1 MLEYNTTQKSILAGS
16 HGLAPEACKKSDLD
30 FETICSHGFQAF
42 DEKTG
47 AIGTPI
53 IQTATFRHPSLG
65 ESTGFDYSR
74 GPQPT
79 RLELE
84 KTVALLEHAEYALAF
99 SSGMAAIACFL
110 KKFRTGD
117 EIVVSDDLYGGTWRI
132 FKLYEEN
139 YGLKVIYVDTSDFEN
154 NKSFVTENTKLVY
167 LETPSNPMM
176 KISDIKKW
184 ADLIHSFGGIL
195 AVDNTFL
202 TPYYQKPID
211 DGADFVIHSAS
222 KYLEGHNDTVAG
234 LLVYNKKENDEY
246 FRMAQ
251 MAEGAC
257 LGPFDSWLV
266 LRGIKTLSV
275 RMDKTTENAKK
286 IVEFLSSNKNIEKVF
301 YAGLGGMISFYVKDA
316 KKVPDILK
324 NLKVIIFAESL
335 GGVQSLMTYPETQTH
350 NAIPVEIRN
359 KVGVNDKL
367 LRLSV
372 GIESSEDLIK
382 DLKQSLEA

>member
-1 MLEYNTTQKSILAGS
+1 MAEINNSKTSILAGS
-16 HGLAPEACKKSDLD
+16 HGLAPEACKKSDFG
-30 FETICSHGFQAF
+30 FETVCSHGFQAF
-42 DEKTG
+42 DPQTG

-53 IQTATFRHPSLG
+53 IQTATFRHPTLG

-84 KTVALLEHAEYALAF
+84 KTVALLERAEYALAF

-110 KKFRTGD
+110 KKFRSGD

-139 YGLKVIYVDTSDFEN
+139 YGLKVVYVDTSDFEN
-154 NKSFVTENTKLVY
+154 SKSSVNENTKLVY

-202 TPYYQKPID
+202 TPYYQKPIES
-211 DGADFVIHSAS
+211 GADFVIHSAS

-234 LLVYNKKENDEY
+234 LLVYNGKENDEF

-257 LGPFDSWLV
+257 LGSFDSWLV
-266 LRGIKTLSV
+266 LRGIKTLPV
-275 RMDKTTENAKK
+275 RMDRTTENARK
-286 IVEFLSSNKNIEKVF
+286 IVEALSSNPNVDKVF
-301 YAGLGGMISFYVKDA
+301 YPGVGGMISFYVKSA
-316 KKVPDILK
+316 EKVPLILK
-324 NLKVIIFAESL
+324 NLKVIMFAESL

-372 GIESSEDLIK
+372 GIESAEDLIK
-382 DLKQSLEA
+382 DLKQALEA

>member
-16 HGLAPEACKKSDLD
+16 HGLAPEAYKKSDLD

-167 LETPSNPMM
+167 LETPSNPIM

>member
-359 KVGVNDKL
+359 KVGVNDRL